1 MASTGLP
8 DGANKHLVAKKL
20 FAEEA
25 GMSTEQFSLKAQVKF
40 QSGDI
45 PVPEGADVQSLAV
58 RVLAY
63 FEKPNSVIEMSPDA
77 RAVFTG
83 LQSCFNC
90 QAALLRS
97 EATSEAAREGTGPW
111 FLATLSASNLIF
123 EIGLGILENTEAFR
137 NRQLQLQPRHVLRA
151 YDQVAMARAL
161 VRIWTGAD
169 LHGESF
175 SDRPL
180 GEEELLTAAEKLD
193 AAMAALPTSSQYQRF
208 ALTQEM
214 PPSTD
219 VEAVKEEL
227 SAREFLR
234 AKEEGS
240 SSDCEVVCSTPGPV
254 AVVAETPAASDS
266 AAQACKSTAF
276 KDVLTLMDVP
286 SMKHGYGEGG
296 QSVQDPKVGEV
307 LYSDRELM
315 FKTLK
320 RGEAIIFGYR
330 VIDSI
335 SVKKRR
341 VDEPGRKY
349 TK

>member
-1 MASTGLP
+1 MQETYYYVLCLRNGK
-8 DGANKHLVAKKL
+8 DGHPR
-20 FAEEA
+20 AELRL
-25 GMSTEQFSLKAQVKF
+25 TNR
-40 QSGDI
+40 DI

-63 FEKPNSVIEMSPDA
+63 FEKPNSVIEMSPEA

-111 FLATLSASNLIF
+111 FVAILAAANLIF
-123 EIGLGILENTEAFR
+123 EIGLGKLENTEAFR

-193 AAMAALPTSSQYQRF
+193 AAMAAVPASSQYQRF
-208 ALTQEM
+208 ALTQDETALFVWF
-214 PPSTD
+214 SS
-219 VEAVKEEL
+219 EL
-227 SAREFLR
+227 CPKF
-234 AKEEGS
+234 
-240 SSDCEVVCSTPGPV
+240 VCVRGDATFDGCRS
-254 AVVAETPAASDS
+254 
-266 AAQACKSTAF
+266 
-276 KDVLTLMDVP
+276 
-286 SMKHGYGEGG
+286 G
-296 QSVQDPKVGEV
+296 Q
-307 LYSDRELM
+307 
-315 FKTLK
+315 
-320 RGEAIIFGYR
+320 
-330 VIDSI
+330 
-335 SVKKRR
+335 RR
-341 VDEPGRKY
+341 VVGWGR
-349 TK
+349 